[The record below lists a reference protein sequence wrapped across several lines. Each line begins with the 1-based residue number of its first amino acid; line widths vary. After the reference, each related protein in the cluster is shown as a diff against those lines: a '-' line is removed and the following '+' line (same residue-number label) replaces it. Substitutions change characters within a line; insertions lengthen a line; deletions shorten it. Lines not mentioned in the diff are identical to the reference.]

1 VRIHVGRPELVPEL
15 VRYFESQC
23 DCVVQQVGDL
33 EVEVALLGSYR
44 HDRHDAAVERLMAA
58 YWTQA
63 NAGPAQA
70 RSANGNGKEGGR
82 NGKHNRNG
90 RTSQRP
96 DSA

>member
-1 VRIHVGRPELVPEL
+1 
-15 VRYFESQC
+15 
-23 DCVVQQVGDL
+23 
-33 EVEVALLGSYR
+33 
-44 HDRHDAAVERLMAA
+44 MAA

-63 NAGPAQA
+63 NTGPAQA
-70 RSANGNGKEGGR
+70 RSANGNGKGSR